1 MRPSSST
8 GSLASKARAK
18 DAATTLP
25 EKAPFAAGI
34 TSWPNGALMTKI
46 EISAVHSKFFFSI

>member
-8 GSLASKARAK
+8 GSLASKARAR
-18 DAATTLP
+18 DPATTLP

-46 EISAVHSKFFFSI
+46 EISAVHSKFFF